1 MALKD
6 SLRMAMR
13 RQAVGIDV
21 GAQAVRIVALSGSA
35 RKAGPVRIE
44 CIALEPLAPGAMAGA
59 EIVDR
64 QAVARAVSEAF
75 CRVPQQC
82 MSAALRCAM
91 AIPGSAT
98 FTAHLP
104 INHVNGPRGSGASLE
119 PTVLMEAERV
129 AGIERHA
136 LAVDWYVDESPSN
149 PGRVSI
155 AATARAHLE
164 ARIESAAM
172 AGVTLTT
179 VDVEPHA
186 ALRAL
191 RHAATFEL
199 ELHEPYA
206 AIWIGSDGV
215 YGWRVEGETI
225 ADEIRYPSPEYSCVA
240 DALRDLAENNLNVC
254 ALVGG
259 EIELLDGVCFS
270 LADVGDVL
278 GCSVLPFDCSSLSDG
293 NVIPDSELLHEPS
306 FAVAFGL
313 ALRGVTQ

>member
-21 GAQAVRIVALSGSA
+21 GAQAVRLVALSCSA
-35 RKAGPVRIE
+35 RKMEPIRIE
-44 CIALEPLAPGAMAGA
+44 CVALEPLAPGAMAGA
-59 EIVDR
+59 DIVDR
-64 QAVARAVSEAF
+64 QAVARTLCAAF
-75 CRVPQQC
+75 GNLPQQC
-82 MSAALRCAM
+82 VSAALRCAM

-98 FTAHLP
+98 FTTRLHAA
-104 INHVNGPRGSGASLE
+104 HVNGPSRMSASLE
-119 PTVLMEAERV
+119 PAVLMEAERI

-136 LAVDWYVDESPSN
+136 LAVDWFVEDSPLH
-149 PGRVSI
+149 PGAVSI
-155 AATARAHLE
+155 AATAREHLE
-164 ARIESAAM
+164 ARIECAAM

-191 RHAATFEL
+191 RHAAKFEL
-199 ELHEPYA
+199 DLHDPYA

-215 YGWRVEGETI
+215 YGWRIEGETI

-240 DALRDLAENNLNVC
+240 DALRDLAENNLSVC

-259 EIELLDGVCFS
+259 EIDLLEGVCFS
-270 LADVGDVL
+270 LADIGDAL

-293 NVIPDSELLHEPS
+293 NVIPHSELMHEPS

-313 ALRGVTQ
+313 ALRGIAQ